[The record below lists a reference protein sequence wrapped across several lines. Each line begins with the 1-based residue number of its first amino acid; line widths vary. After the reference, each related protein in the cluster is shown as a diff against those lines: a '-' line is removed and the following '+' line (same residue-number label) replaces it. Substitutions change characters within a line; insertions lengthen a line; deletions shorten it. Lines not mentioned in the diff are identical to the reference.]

1 SKQASKQKFKKS
13 FIISLFFSIL
23 YTSPLLAVDYVYD
36 KTKLTDDEITRLEK
50 LRDRNSEYW
59 KDDLFRLDLPN
70 GSVKYWEDNPMLRL
84 LRNDIEGAAKG
95 DFLYPILTFSRKT
108 YNETINPDEKIS
120 FFDSPYTPGYTAA
133 FVQGFG
139 VKERNGDTE
148 EQAKQYID
156 KVRTGLKRNV
166 NIVAIPLDNYEPDK
180 TYTDTFIFQYNY
192 YYNSI
197 FNTHRSLKHSNINS
211 EILAVGNVADL
222 YYKHYIRSLPPA
234 LSNFSIYDLSF
245 PKLTVTENSHVIGQ
259 VIHLYELK
267 LENSLWEPRW
277 NSDVSYLSLYNS
289 HIRFN
294 TKNES
299 LVVGESRIRPTPD
312 NALESEKY
320 FKSQFSNIGYHSNP
334 HVIYRNNSGYSD
346 LGYSSIH
353 FAYDLSEREADKP
366 VLTLKSKV
374 TGKTAIVFEEKAL
387 NNLKNLTYRQLIKT
401 ETDVEPDAFFLLE
414 EYKKGRYRLFL
425 QQCSGG
431 FCIGVEKLAIPT
443 HLVASYAQQAQAANT
458 LFNLRL
464 NDKNS
469 NIFDRTLPRK
479 GLWLRVIDGHSNQ
492 WVQGKTTPVE
502 GNRKGVQLGGE
513 VFTWQNESNQLSIG
527 LMGGQAE
534 QRSTFRNPDTD
545 NLTTGNVKGFGAGV
559 YATWHQLQ
567 DKQTGAYADS
577 WVQYQRFRHRINT
590 EDATERFTSKGI
602 TASIEAG
609 YNALLAEHFTEKGN
623 RVRFYLQPQAQL
635 TYLGVNGG
643 LTDSGNSK
651 VNLLGSRQ
659 LQSRVG
665 VQAKAQF
672 SLYKNIA
679 IEPFAAVN
687 ALYHNKPFGVEMDGE
702 RRVINN
708 KTAIESQLGVAVK
721 IKSHLTLQATFNR
734 QTGKHHQAKQGALN
748 LQWTF

>member
-1 SKQASKQKFKKS
+1 M
-13 FIISLFFSIL
+13 ISLFFSIL

-36 KTKLTDDEITRLEK
+36 KTKLTDDEITRLKK

-59 KDDLFRLDLPN
+59 KDDLFRLDVP
-70 GSVKYWEDNPMLRL
+70 EETFLRH
-84 LRNDIEGAAKG
+84 DIEGAATG
-95 DFLYPILTFSRKT
+95 HFSYPIFEIPFVSDQKP
-108 YNETINPDEKIS
+108 IVPDKKIS

-139 VKERNGDTE
+139 VKERNGYTE
-148 EQAKQYID
+148 EQAKQYINEF
-156 KVRTGLKRNV
+156 RTKLKKAGNRYNLWYFVSNNGDGGEWLYSFYRN
-166 NIVAIPLDNYEPDK
+166 D
-180 TYTDTFIFQYNY
+180 
-192 YYNSI
+192 I
-197 FNTHRSLKHSNINS
+197 FNSYGKIKHRNINS

-222 YYKHYIRSLPPA
+222 YYKHFIRSPTA
-234 LSNFSIYDLSF
+234 IYTGWASNTAPF
-245 PKLTVTENSHVIGQ
+245 PRLNVSENSHVIGQ
-259 VIHLYELK
+259 IIHLYRLD
-267 LENSLWEPRW
+267 LEGSLWEPRW
-277 NSDVSYLSLYNS
+277 DSDVSYLYLNNS

-294 TKNES
+294 TKNDS
-299 LVVGESRIRPTPD
+299 LVVGENRIRPTSD
-312 NALESEKY
+312 NPLFNEKF
-320 FKSQFSNIGYHSNP
+320 FKERYSDTGYHSG
-334 HVIYRNNSGYSD
+334 SGYTYQD
-346 LGYSSIH
+346 SSGSHYMNYPSIR

-425 QQCSGG
+425 QQCPNG
-431 FCIGVEKLAIPT
+431 FCIGVEKLAIPIPT

-469 NIFDRTLPRK
+469 DIFDRTLPRK

-492 WVQGKTTPVE
+492 WVQGKTAPVE
-502 GNRKGVQLGGE
+502 GYRKGVQLGGE

-545 NLTTGNVKGFGAGV
+545 NLTTGNVKGLGAGV

-590 EDATERFTSKGI
+590 EDGTERFTSKGI

-609 YNALLAEHFTEKGN
+609 YNALLAEHVTKKGN
-623 RVRFYLQPQAQL
+623 SLRVYLQPQAQL
-635 TYLGVNGG
+635 TYLGVNGKFS
-643 LTDSGNSK
+643 DSENAH

-672 SLYKNIA
+672 AFTNGVTFQ
-679 IEPFAAVN
+679 PFVSVN
-687 ALYHNKPFGVEMDGE
+687 SIYQQKPFGVEMDGE

-734 QTGKHHQAKQGALN
+734 QTGKHHQTKQGALN

>member
-1 SKQASKQKFKKS
+1 MYYETRSKQKFKKS
-13 FIISLFFSIL
+13 FILSLLFSAL
-23 YTSPLLAVDYVYD
+23 YSSPLLAVDYVYD
-36 KTKLTDDEITRLEK
+36 KTKLTDDEITRLKK
-50 LRDRNSEYW
+50 LRDKTSEYW
-59 KDDLFRLDLPN
+59 KKETYLIT
-70 GSVKYWEDNPMLRL
+70 GDNPKVPSVP
-84 LRNDIEGAAKG
+84 A
-95 DFLYPILTFSRKT
+95 LYPRT
-108 YNETINPDEKIS
+108 YQFENINNSKKIS
-120 FFDSPYTPGYTAA
+120 FYDQKYTEDYL
-133 FVQGFG
+133 VGFARGLG
-139 VKERNGDTE
+139 VAKRNGDTE
-148 EQAKQYID
+148 EPIRKYF
-156 KVRTGLKRNV
+156 K
-166 NIVAIPLDNYEPDK
+166 EC
-180 TYTDTFIFQYNY
+180 
-192 YYNSI
+192 
-197 FNTHRSLKHSNINS
+197 FNTRIREESNCKTEKFTHLGLAVYSNIFSLGPQIKNSHINS
-211 EILAVGNVADL
+211 EILSVGNYIEWLRPTLNKLTGWQEHL
-222 YYKHYIRSLPPA
+222 YSGLDPFHYIE
-234 LSNFSIYDLSF
+234 
-245 PKLTVTENSHVIGQ
+245 VTDNSHVIGQ
-259 VIHLYELK
+259 TISLDEFR

-277 NSDVSYLSLYNS
+277 DSDVGELKTTNAD
-289 HIRFN
+289 IRFN
-294 TKNES
+294 TKSES
-299 LVVGESRIRPTPD
+299 LLVKEDYAGGARFR
-312 NALESEKY
+312 
-320 FKSQFSNIGYHSNP
+320 
-334 HVIYRNNSGYSD
+334 
-346 LGYSSIH
+346 
-353 FAYDLSEREADKP
+353 FAYDLKDKVSETP
-366 VLTLKSKV
+366 VLTFEKNITGTSDIIFENPTDDLKSLDGHQIIKV
-374 TGKTAIVFEEKAL
+374 NGTADKHAFRLSGKH
-387 NNLKNLTYRQLIKT
+387 Q
-401 ETDVEPDAFFLLE
+401 
-414 EYKKGRYRLFL
+414 KGIYTLSL
-425 QQCSGG
+425 QQRPEG
-431 FCIGVEKLAIPT
+431 FFTKVQERDDISI
-443 HLVASYAQQAQAANT
+443 YAQQAQAANT
-458 LFNLRL
+458 LFALRL

-469 NIFDRTLPRK
+469 DIFDRTLPRK
-479 GLWLRVIDGHSNQ
+479 GLWLRVIDGHSKQ

-545 NLTTGNVKGFGAGV
+545 NLTTGNVKGLGAGV

-577 WVQYQRFRHRINT
+577 WVQYQRFRHSINT

-635 TYLGVNGG
+635 TYLGVNGKFS
-643 LTDSGNSK
+643 DSENAQ
-651 VNLLGSRQ
+651 VNLLGFRQ

>member
-1 SKQASKQKFKKS
+1 
-13 FIISLFFSIL
+13 
-23 YTSPLLAVDYVYD
+23 
-36 KTKLTDDEITRLEK
+36 
-50 LRDRNSEYW
+50 
-59 KDDLFRLDLPN
+59 
-70 GSVKYWEDNPMLRL
+70 MLRY

-120 FFDSPYTPGYTAA
+120 FFYSPYTPGYTAA

-166 NIVAIPLDNYEPDK
+166 NIVVVPLDNYEPDK

-222 YYKHYIRSLPPA
+222 YYKHYIRSLPPT
-234 LSNFSIYDLSF
+234 LGNFAVYNPSF

-299 LVVGESRIRPTPD
+299 LVVGESRIRPTSD
-312 NALESEKY
+312 NALDVEKY
-320 FKSQFSNIGYHSNP
+320 LKSNFGDTGYHS
-334 HVIYRNNSGYSD
+334 YSRYTYQDGSGYYMD
-346 LGYSSIH
+346 YPSIR

-366 VLTLKSKV
+366 VLTLKGKV

-425 QQCSGG
+425 RQCPNG
-431 FCIGVEKLAIPT
+431 FCIGVEKLAIPIPT

-469 NIFDRTLPRK
+469 GIFDRTLPRK

-492 WVQGKTTPVE
+492 WVQGKTAPVE
-502 GNRKGVQLGGE
+502 SNRKGVQLGGE
-513 VFTWQNESNQLSIG
+513 VFTWQNESNQLSVG

-609 YNALLAEHFTEKGN
+609 YNALLAEHVTGKGTQI
-623 RVRFYLQPQAQL
+623 RFYLQPQAQL
-635 TYLGVNGG
+635 TYLGVNGKFS
-643 LTDSGNSK
+643 DSENSQ
-651 VNLLGSRQ
+651 VNLLGPRQ

-672 SLYKNIA
+672 LLNKNIV
-679 IEPFAAVN
+679 IQPFAAVN
-687 ALYHNKPFGVEMDGE
+687 TLYHSKPFGVEIDGE

-708 KTAIESQLGVAVK
+708 KTAIESQFGIAVK

-734 QTGKHHQAKQGALN
+734 QTGKRHHAKQGALN

>member
-1 SKQASKQKFKKS
+1 KFKKS

-36 KTKLTDDEITRLEK
+36 KTKLTDDEITRLKK

-59 KDDLFRLDLPN
+59 KDDLFRLDLPKN
-70 GSVKYWEDNPMLRL
+70 TTNIFDGKPILSHN
-84 LRNDIEGAAKG
+84 IEGAATG
-95 DFLYPILTFSRKT
+95 NFLYPILTSSYKT
-108 YNETINPDEKIS
+108 YNDTINPDKKIS

-139 VKERNGDTE
+139 VKERNSDTE
-148 EQAKQYID
+148 EQAKQYIN
-156 KVRTGLKRNV
+156 KVRTTLKKSLTTT
-166 NIVAIPLDNYEPDK
+166 IIPYDNTEPNNSYSDI
-180 TYTDTFIFQYNY
+180 FIFQYPY
-192 YYNSI
+192 YYNGI
-197 FNTHRSLKHSNINS
+197 FNPHKSLEHSNINS

-222 YYKHYIRSLPPA
+222 YYKHYIRSSLPA
-234 LSNFSIYDLSF
+234 FSYFTIYDLSF

-320 FKSQFSNIGYHSNP
+320 FKSQFSGIGYHSYP
-334 HVIYRNNSGYSD
+334 KYTSQDGSGSSNINYPN
-346 LGYSSIH
+346 SIH

-425 QQCSGG
+425 RQCPNG

-458 LFNLRL
+458 LFALRL

-469 NIFDRTLPRK
+469 DIFDRTLPRK
-479 GLWLRVIDGHSNQ
+479 SLWLRVIDGHSNQ
-492 WVQGKTTPVE
+492 WVQGKTAPVE
-502 GNRKGVQLGGE
+502 GYRKGVQLGGE

-545 NLTTGNVKGFGAGV
+545 NLTTGNMKGFGAGI

-567 DKQTGAYADS
+567 DKQTGAYIDS
-577 WVQYQRFRHRINT
+577 WVQYQRFRHYINT
-590 EDATERFTSKGI
+590 EDGIERFTSKGI

-609 YNALLAEHFTEKGN
+609 YNALLAEHFTKKGN
-623 RVRFYLQPQAQL
+623 RVRVYLQPQAQL
-635 TYLGVNGG
+635 TYLGVNGKFS
-643 LTDSGNSK
+643 DSENAH

-687 ALYHNKPFGVEMDGE
+687 ALYHNKPFGVEIDGE

-721 IKSHLTLQATFNR
+721 IKSHLTLQASFNR
-734 QTGKHHQAKQGALN
+734 QTSKHHQAKQGALN